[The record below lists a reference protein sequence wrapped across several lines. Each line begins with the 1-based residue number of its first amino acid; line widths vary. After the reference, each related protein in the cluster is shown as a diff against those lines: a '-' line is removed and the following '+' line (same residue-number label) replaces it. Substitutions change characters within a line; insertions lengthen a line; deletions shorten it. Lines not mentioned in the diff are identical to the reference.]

1 MKNRRYLLI
10 GLGCLLSSFISQQ
23 GFSQQSSSLETQQF
37 SQTSA
42 VPSASA
48 AFRVGVVN
56 AKKCLEESK
65 MGKQE
70 QANFEKMKSQMESVL
85 LDKEKTLEDIES
97 KLNDDDFMDGISDEA
112 ASELRRKKRNLRNE
126 GMQLQ
131 NQYMQTLQQANV
143 KVIEKLQNL
152 VSKASE
158 VVAKKQHLDGIFTDE
173 ALTYYNKER
182 FDVSN
187 AVIDEMNA
195 IFEAEFK
202 DAPKGRL

>member
-1 MKNRRYLLI
+1 MKNTRYLLI
-10 GLGCLLSSFISQQ
+10 GLGCLLSSIFSQQ
-23 GFSQQSSSLETQQF
+23 GFSQQSGSENQQF
-37 SQTSA
+37 SQTSG
-42 VPSASA
+42 
-48 AFRVGVVN
+48 AFRLGVVN

-70 QANFEKMKSQMESVL
+70 QANFEKMKNQMESVL

-131 NQYMQTLQQANV
+131 NQYMQALQQANV

-158 VVAKKQHLDGIFTDE
+158 VVAKKQDLDGIFTDE
-173 ALTYYNKER
+173 ALTYYNQTK

-187 AVIDEMNA
+187 SVIEEMNA
-195 IFEAEFK
+195 IFDAESK
-202 DAPKGRL
+202 DASKGRL